1 MMVDFDRVMRGID
14 HYLDQ
19 EILSKMGWQKWVI
32 GTAAD
37 LYTRNAKEIY
47 HTLKENELVKMLGI
61 IKDDMIDLDMM
72 HEELMKQA
80 RKGPVTI
87 DLPLGMGKLTLNE
100 RDVDLLH
107 QHITSA

>member
-1 MMVDFDRVMRGID
+1 MMVDFDKVMRGIE

-32 GTAAD
+32 GTAAE
-37 LYTRNAKEIY
+37 LYVMNAREIY
-47 HTLKENELVKMLGI
+47 NSLKENDLVKMLGI

-72 HEELMKQA
+72 HDSLRKQA
-80 RKGPVTI
+80 AKGPVSL

-100 RDVDLLH
+100 RDVDLLY
-107 QHITSA
+107 QHIINA

>member
-1 MMVDFDRVMRGID
+1 MVSFEKVMAGID

-37 LYTRNAKEIY
+37 LYTRNATEIY
-47 HTLKENELVKMLGI
+47 HTLKDNDLVKMLGI
-61 IKDDMIDLDMM
+61 IHDDMIDLDIM

-87 DLPLGMGKLTLNE
+87 DLPLGMGRLTLNE
-100 RDVDLLH
+100 NDVELLR
-107 QHITSA
+107 QHIMRA